1 MVSLHTKTLCEI
13 IVSASAEMMMASLRT
28 HDAKVTFCKALKAG
42 VAVTL
47 RKAFVRCSSARL
59 AVDAAQERQM
69 DHLANQCI
77 HRLHLVTEGKSVL
90 NLMPRAHFH
99 F

>member
-1 MVSLHTKTLCEI
+1 MVGLHTKTLSEF

-77 HRLHLVTEGKSVL
+77 HRLHLVTEG
-90 NLMPRAHFH
+90 
-99 F
+99 